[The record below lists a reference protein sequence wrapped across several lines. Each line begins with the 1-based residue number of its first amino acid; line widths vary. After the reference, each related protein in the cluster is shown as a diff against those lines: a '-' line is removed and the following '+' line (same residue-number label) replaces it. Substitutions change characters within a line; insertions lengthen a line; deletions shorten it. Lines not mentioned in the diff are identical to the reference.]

1 MSAIISKTAAAPFE
15 RVKLLFQ
22 NQGEMLK
29 SGRLTYRYKGRRHRG
44 LWRANTATVLRY
56 FQDMALN
63 FGWRAYFKSL
73 LDYLKNRDGYPKWFM
88 GNLASGSAAGA
99 TSLLFVYSLDHTRTR
114 LANSVKTKGATGH
127 QFKGPMEVYKKTLAT
142 DGIAGLYR
150 GFLISTIGIIFY
162 RALYFELYDS
172 LKPMLHPTWQDSYMA
187 SYIFGFGV
195 TSFAGLASYP
205 IDTIR
210 RRMMMTSGEAVKYR
224 SSADAFRQ
232 IGAAANIL
240 RAVAG
245 AGVLVGYDKLQMT
258 LSKLTLPDLV
268 R

>member
-1 MSAIISKTAAAPFE
+1 AHFE

-29 SGRLTYRYKGRRHRG
+29 SGRLTYRYKARGQGRRHRG
-44 LWRANTATVLRY
+44 LWRGNTATVLRY
-56 FQDMALN
+56 FPDMALN

-73 LDYLKNRDGYPKWFM
+73 LDYLKDRDGYPKWFM

-172 LKPMLHPTWQDSYMA
+172 LKPMLRPTWQDSYMA

-232 IGAAANIL
+232 IVAREGYKSCS
-240 RAVAG
+240 RARPPISCVPWLG
-245 AGVLVGYDKLQMT
+245 RVCWLDMI
-258 LSKLTLPDLV
+258 SC